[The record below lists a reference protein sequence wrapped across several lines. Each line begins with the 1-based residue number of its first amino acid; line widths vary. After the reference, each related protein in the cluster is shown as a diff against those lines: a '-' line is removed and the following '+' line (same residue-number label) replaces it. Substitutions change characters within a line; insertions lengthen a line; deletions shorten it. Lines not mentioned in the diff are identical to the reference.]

1 MCSVAIQQKEAF
13 KRDYEYG
20 RNAEDSILTTL
31 RRYFADDT
39 IVKAEDKYS
48 RYDYTSTGGTKY
60 ELKCRRLKRNRF
72 ATTMLPLG
80 KLLAEN
86 PTGNIFL
93 FKFDDGLF
101 YIPYD
106 KETFSTFTIAPYC
119 RQDRLGYDTE
129 QDYIFIPVNLLTQ
142 II

>member
-1 MCSVAIQQKEAF
+1 MCSVAVQQKQAF
-13 KRDYEYG
+13 NKDYVYG
-20 RNAEDSILTTL
+20 RAAEASVL
-31 RRYFADDT
+31 DT
-39 IVKAEDKYS
+39 IRRFFNDATIKQSQDKYS
-48 RYDYTSTGGTKY
+48 RYDYESEGGRKY
-60 ELKCRRLKRNRF
+60 ELKTRRLTRNRF

-80 KLLAEN
+80 KLKAEN

-106 KETFSTFTIAPYC
+106 EETFSNFPVGAYC
-119 RQDRLGYDTE
+119 RQDRVGFDVE
-129 QDYIFIPVNLLTQ
+129 QDYIYIPVNLLHE

>member
-1 MCSVAIQQKEAF
+1 MCSVVAQQKQAF
-13 KRDYEYG
+13 NKDYEFG
-20 RNAEDSILTTL
+20 RSAEVSVL
-31 RRYFADDT
+31 DT
-39 IVKAEDKYS
+39 IRRFFNDPTITQSTDKYD
-48 RYDYTSTGGTKY
+48 RYDYTGAGAKY
-60 ELKCRRLKRNRF
+60 ELKTRRLTRNRF

-93 FKFDDGLF
+93 FKFNDGLF

-106 KETFSTFTIAPYC
+106 KETFSNFTIAPYC
-119 RQDRLGYDTE
+119 RQDRMGYDAE

>member
-1 MCSVAIQQKEAF
+1 MCSVAVQQKEAF
-13 KRDYEYG
+13 NKDYEFG
-20 RNAEDSILTTL
+20 RSAEVSILDTL
-31 RRYFADDT
+31 RRFFNDT
-39 IVKAEDKYS
+39 TIAQVDDKYS
-48 RYDYTSTGGTKY
+48 RYDYVGEGGRKY
-60 ELKCRRLKRNRF
+60 ELKTRRLTRNRF

-93 FKFDDGLF
+93 FKYTDGLF

-106 KETFSTFTIAPYC
+106 KETFSNFTIAPYC
-119 RQDRLGYDTE
+119 RQDREGFDTE
-129 QDYIFIPVNLLTQ
+129 QDYIYIPVNLLTQ

>member
-1 MCSVAIQQKEAF
+1 MCSVAVQQKEAF
-13 KRDYEYG
+13 NKDYEFG
-20 RNAEDSILTTL
+20 RSAEVSIL
-31 RRYFADDT
+31 DT
-39 IVKAEDKYS
+39 IRRFFNDTTITPSTDKYS
-48 RYDYTSTGGTKY
+48 RYDYTGATAKY
-60 ELKCRRLKRNRF
+60 ELKTRRLTRNRF

-93 FKFDDGLF
+93 FKYTDGLF

-106 KETFSTFTIAPYC
+106 QETFSNFTIAPYC
-119 RQDRLGYDTE
+119 RQDRVGFDVE
-129 QDYIFIPVNLLTQ
+129 QDYIYIPVNLLTQ